1 MDLIAIPL
9 IIIMTLAF
17 IFYTISV
24 FSTIKTRAID
34 KVSLSLIHFA
44 ILLLIV
50 GLFYMSGVASKLS
63 YTYASYSLM
72 NMHSIVG
79 TIASILLV
87 IHAIILTILRRKNKR
102 KSNYLNKGFNIF
114 SFLLW
119 LVTTF
124 CYIITIY
131 IGVLASIK

>member
-124 CYIITIY
+124 CYVITIY